1 MCLLPSDHHLLLS
14 KQQPPIPLMSTDC
27 KVISS
32 LKILRSDS
40 RLLTGSVNYATRETQ
55 RPMGFSR
62 LAVLPACMSACV
74 CACTGVQGGLL
85 DRGAPGIRSHQSIP
99 TAISW
104 GRWALRLNETKASG
118 LQKRWGE
125 RPDIPKLLS

>member
-62 LAVLPACMSACV
+62 LAVLPACACLHVCVHARAYREGCWTGEHLASEATRASLQPSA
-74 CACTGVQGGLL
+74 GVDGHYG
-85 DRGAPGIRSHQSIP
+85 
-99 TAISW
+99 
-104 GRWALRLNETKASG
+104 
-118 LQKRWGE
+118 
-125 RPDIPKLLS
+125 